1 MYTNRANGIEKRG
14 ENICPLVL
22 NNFNSSSVVAIKLIQ
37 LLQARFSILY
47 VTTPWGP
54 LSKDLSLSG
63 GRLTASELEHRIFS
77 NEANDTKP
85 DHNNISKIYTTL
97 SILLSIFFL
106 YPFLSI
112 FYVLILNSHI

>member
-1 MYTNRANGIEKRG
+1 M
-14 ENICPLVL
+14 
-22 NNFNSSSVVAIKLIQ
+22 
-37 LLQARFSILY
+37 LQARFSILY

-85 DHNNISKIYTTL
+85 DHNNISKIYATL
-97 SILLSIFFL
+97 FILLSFFILFIHFVDIIFFYAGNL
-106 YPFLSI
+106 
-112 FYVLILNSHI
+112 

>member
-1 MYTNRANGIEKRG
+1 MIIDFYTTNIKPNG
-14 ENICPLVL
+14 NICPLVL
-22 NNFNSSSVVAIKLIQ
+22 NNFNSSSVEAIKLIQ

-47 VTTPWGP
+47 ITTPWGP

-97 SILLSIFFL
+97 FILLSFFIFFLSILSIFFYFICL
-106 YPFLSI
+106 
-112 FYVLILNSHI
+112 

>member
-1 MYTNRANGIEKRG
+1 MGKKG
-14 ENICPLVL
+14 NICPLVL
-22 NNFNSSSVVAIKLIQ
+22 NNFNSSSVLAIKLIQ

-77 NEANDTKP
+77 KR
-85 DHNNISKIYTTL
+85 SK
-97 SILLSIFFL
+97 
-106 YPFLSI
+106 
-112 FYVLILNSHI
+112 